1 MDFIETFP
9 YVIKYKKGKENMV
22 VDALSR
28 RYTLLTTL
36 DSKLLGFEFIKE
48 LYESD
53 NDFSN
58 MFITCTSGA
67 ISNDFYVFE
76 GFFFKKNR
84 LCIPNCSLRAV
95 LVREAH
101 GGSLMGHFKRLMIF

>member
-1 MDFIETFP
+1 MEFIETFL
-9 YVIKYKKGKENMV
+9 YVIKYKKGKKNV
-22 VDALSR
+22 VTDALSR
-28 RYTLLTTL
+28 RYALLTTL

-58 MFITCTSGA
+58 MFTTCTNGD
-67 ISNDFYVFE
+67 ISNDFYVFK
-76 GFFFKKNR
+76 GFLFKKNC

-101 GGSLMGHFKRLMIF
+101 EGSLMGYFGV